1 MNLIGAIEAD
11 TTGSGT
17 PVEAELNDTIDEV
30 GYDQEL
36 DVSGFICP
44 LPVLKTKAALSR
56 MAPGEVLKV
65 IVTHP
70 DSRKEFPVLCK
81 LPTFE
86 LLDSTE
92 DDGRYIYWIRK
103 VSGARV

>member
-1 MNLIGAIEAD
+1 MSEAIE
-11 TTGSGT
+11 GL
-17 PVEAELNDTIDEV
+17 EHDE
-30 GYDQEL
+30 EL

-56 MAPGEVLKV
+56 MRPGQVLKV
-65 IVTHP
+65 TVTHP

-81 LPTFE
+81 LPEFE

-92 DDGRYIYWIRK
+92 EQGLFIYWIRK
-103 VSGARV
+103 ISGRQV